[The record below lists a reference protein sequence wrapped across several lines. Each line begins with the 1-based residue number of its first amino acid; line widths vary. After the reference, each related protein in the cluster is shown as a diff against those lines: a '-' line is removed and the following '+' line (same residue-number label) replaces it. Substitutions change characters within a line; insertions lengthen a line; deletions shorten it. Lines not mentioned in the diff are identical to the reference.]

1 MKSGI
6 FGRYGVCALIDGA
19 GSSIP
24 AAPVAACRIIFAF
37 RQYMPCT
44 DQEISRW
51 EQNYRELS
59 ARHRTLL
66 HHLPAKAAAARVA
79 VQQNQMFFKA
89 LLMDFAEEGAA
100 DETGAGDGVPNNL
113 SAGALKHA
121 DELEASQQRCPP
133 GDAEKVVRLL
143 SILATHLSCLHK
155 HLPPI
160 FDVLQQYNASIQC
173 INTMQQYNAAIQVCQ
188 G

>member
-1 MKSGI
+1 MVLEAQ
-6 FGRYGVCALIDGA
+6 FLL
-19 GSSIP
+19 P
-24 AAPVAACRIIFAF
+24 LPVAACRIIFAF

-100 DETGAGDGVPNNL
+100 DETDAGDGVPNNL

-143 SILATHLSCLHK
+143 SVLATHLGCLHK
-155 HLPPI
+155 LKYI
-160 FDVLQQYNASIQC
+160 CLLFLMCCSNIMKQYMCARG
-173 INTMQQYNAAIQVCQ
+173 NTPLHVSTDSH
-188 G
+188 